1 VPIIYNY
8 QPDEIT
14 APPPPP
20 LTIDDDSLCWWGGTQ
35 RCFASVALATVIAA
49 GTLSTALAQKIQ
61 QQTED
66 VVPAAA
72 SFVANDDYWI
82 NPSPTPATVNFVS
95 RPYTFDAVEIV
106 PPAHPPFVPDEDFWP
121 ALLAPTGQPPAM
133 LLSRQPFA
141 FDVQD
146 LPATPSSQIDE
157 DYWVPSRAFQ
167 TVGYQ
172 WLIIAQEQADVVSAP
187 QVFHPDE
194 DYWQFPPA
202 LASFAINRFAST
214 PLLPFSSETEVVF
227 TPPAFQLDED
237 YWTLAP
243 AVQTLGY
250 LWLPVAPDQ
259 AEFVSAPAGS
269 VVDEDYWPLFVA
281 TSQGFAM
288 NFQSM
293 NLWVRTENYQEGI
306 AFLAPPRGVGLQWL
320 RCHGH
325 AQGLFSRRR

>member
-1 VPIIYNY
+1 
-8 QPDEIT
+8 
-14 APPPPP
+14 
-20 LTIDDDSLCWWGGTQ
+20 
-35 RCFASVALATVIAA
+35 VALATVIAA

-82 NPSPTPATVNFVS
+82 NPSPPLATVNFVS

-121 ALLAPTGQPPAM
+121 ALLAPAGQPPAT

-141 FDVQD
+141 FDVQE
-146 LPATPSSQIDE
+146 LVLLPSSQIDE

-202 LASFAINRFAST
+202 LASFRYCHSQAT
-214 PLLPFSSETEVVF
+214 LKLFS
-227 TPPAFQLDED
+227 LR
-237 YWTLAP
+237 
-243 AVQTLGY
+243 
-250 LWLPVAPDQ
+250 
-259 AEFVSAPAGS
+259 
-269 VVDEDYWPLFVA
+269 PLFSLTKITGLLLLQFRRLA
-281 TSQGFAM
+281 ICGCRLHRTR
-288 NFQSM
+288 QS
-293 NLWVRTENYQEGI
+293 LFR
-306 AFLAPPRGVGLQWL
+306 L
-320 RCHGH
+320 RRVLSLTKTIGPC
-325 AQGLFSRRR
+325 SRRRRKGSR

>member
-172 WLIIAQEQADVVSAP
+172 WLIIAQDQADVVSAP

-194 DYWQFPPA
+194 DYWQSPPA
-202 LASFAINRFAST
+202 LASFATNPFAST
-214 PLLPFSSETEVVF
+214 PLLAFSSDSDLVF
-227 TPPAFQLDED
+227 TAPSFQPDED
-237 YWTLAP
+237 YWIPPP
-243 AVQTLGY
+243 AVQKLGY

-269 VVDEDYWPLFVA
+269 VADEDYWPLFAA

-293 NLWVRTENYQEGI
+293 NVWLRTENYQEGI
-306 AFLAPPRGVGLQWL
+306 IFLAPTNAVGLQWL
-320 RCHGH
+320 RRHGH
-325 AQGLFSRRR
+325 AQGLLSRRR

>member
-1 VPIIYNY
+1 VPIIYTY

-20 LTIDDDSLCWWGGTQ
+20 LIIYDDSLWWWAGTQ

-49 GTLSTALAQKIQ
+49 GTLSTALAQ
-61 QQTED
+61 TED

-72 SFVANDDYWI
+72 SFVANEDCWI
-82 NPSPTPATVNFVS
+82 NPSPPLATVNFVS
-95 RPYTFDAVEIV
+95 RPYTFDAAEIV
-106 PPAHPPFVPDEDFWP
+106 PPAPPPFVPDEDFWP
-121 ALLAPTGQPPAM
+121 ALLAPAGQPPAT

-146 LPATPSSQIDE
+146 LVLLPSSQIDE

-167 TVGYQ
+167 TMGYQ
-172 WLIIAQEQADVVSAP
+172 WLIISQDQADIVSAP

-194 DYWQFPPA
+194 DCWQFPPA
-202 LASFAINRFAST
+202 LALFATNPFAST
-214 PLLPFSSETEVVF
+214 PLLPFSSDTDVVF
-227 TPPAFQLDED
+227 TPPPFQPDED
-237 YWTLAP
+237 YWTPVP

-250 LWLPVAPDQ
+250 LSLPVAPDQ
-259 AEFVSAPAGS
+259 AEFVSAPTGS
-269 VVDEDYWPLFVA
+269 VVDEDCWPLFAA
-281 TSQGFAM
+281 TSQGFTM

-293 NLWVRTENYQEGI
+293 NLWLRKENYQEGI
-306 AFLAPPRGVGLQWL
+306 AFLAPARGVGLQWL
-320 RCHGH
+320 RSHRH